1 MTVLVESTQRRC
13 SGEVFDHPHG
23 SGTMKRSFY
32 PASDDIVSVKY
43 DSVAKFGK
51 NLYPRSFYGALIES
65 NVESATK
72 KPPLHTGC
80 PSSHTYNREK
90 SDSI

>member
-1 MTVLVESTQRRC
+1 MPSEISGPMARTKRTARTKMTVLVESTQRRC

-51 NLYPRSFYGALIES
+51 NLYPRSFYGAL
-65 NVESATK
+65 NRVE
-72 KPPLHTGC
+72 
-80 PSSHTYNREK
+80 R
-90 SDSI
+90 